1 MNFSPHFTSDE
12 FVFSQTAARLGIA
25 NDPGPAE
32 VRALTVTAQGLEL
45 VRAALGGAPILI
57 SSGYRSPALNAAVH
71 GAEGS
76 QHLLGEAVDFTAP
89 TVGTPQEVMRHI
101 VGTAIPYD
109 QIILEF
115 GRWIHISFS
124 NRNRR
129 QALVVDSMGARPWTS

>member
-1 MNFSPHFTSDE
+1 MNFSPHFTRDE

-45 VRAALGGAPILI
+45 VRAALGGAPVLI

-71 GAEGS
+71 GAVGS

-89 TVGTPQEVMRHI
+89 TVGTPAEVMSHI
-101 VGTAIPYD
+101 VNSDIPYD
-109 QIILEF
+109 QVILEF
-115 GRWIHISFS
+115 GRWVHISFS
-124 NRNRR
+124 DRNRR
-129 QALVVDSMGARPWTS
+129 QALIVDSMGARPWTS